1 MKYRIEIET
10 RARREFLGLP
20 DQVREVIT
28 EAIDDL
34 AADPRPPGAKR
45 LLVKSGYRLRKGD
58 YRILYTVD
66 DKEGLI
72 RVYRVGHR
80 RDIYRKR

>member
-10 RARREFLGLP
+10 RAKREFLGLP
-20 DQVREVIT
+20 DQVQEVVT

-34 AADPRPPGAKR
+34 ATHPRPPGAKR
-45 LLVKSGYRLRKGD
+45 LAVKSGYRLRKGD

-66 DKEGLI
+66 DKAGLVRI
-72 RVYRVGHR
+72 YRIGHR